1 MAYSNEKPI
10 VLVVVTFFLALT
22 LVYIVYFRVQSAKNN
37 DTATPNNVVTQSGSQ
52 FSSTNLWDDHLS
64 LWWSWFITGTNQ
76 WSDMIAA
83 GNLSPLETKIRT
95 LSWGVRPRYS
105 SISVADQLG
114 LSYTTAFVDD
124 YGIQY
129 GYLGTGI
136 NNELAATV
144 RRLWWNVL
152 AIETRNDIISN
163 LLRWDRVSF
172 VNIPGTTFTQ
182 QWTTEQRL
190 LVAMIVTIGEDRWF
204 IQSPID
210 QYYVHKSDMKTHFE
224 QIYDKVW

>member
-37 DTATPNNVVTQSGSQ
+37 DTSTPNTVVTQSGSQ
-52 FSSTNLWDDHLS
+52 FSSTNLWDDDWNS
-64 LWWSWFITGTNQ
+64 WWSWSITGTDQ
-76 WSDMIAA
+76 SSDVIVA

-95 LSWGVRPRYS
+95 LSGWIRPRYS

-114 LSYTTAFVDD
+114 LKYTTAFVDEND
-124 YGIQY
+124 IQY
-129 GYLGTGI
+129 GYLGTGV

-210 QYYVHKSDMKTHFE
+210 QYYAHKSDMKTHFE